1 MRNPKKAAIV
11 SFVLLLV
18 SGCSNRNNTG
28 AEGQAVIQVD
38 DHVLSLTEFNEFF
51 EPVRMS
57 YAKEPAGTGLDLQQ
71 ARLRFLLQLLEE
83 MIVLRRAEELDLHIS
98 SEELEETVGRIERDY
113 DEESFKAMFM
123 KQAVSLETW
132 KERLKR
138 QLLIDKVMR
147 KELVSKISVTPEEI
161 RDYYEQH
168 REEWAR
174 GKQIRVHHILLPDK
188 EKADLVLEDLKKG
201 EDFSTLARV
210 HSIAPESE
218 QGGDMGYVTCGQ
230 LPKCFEDPLFRLRK
244 DAVSPVIKTP
254 YGYHIFKVIE
264 EKHAGESKIEDWIEK
279 IKARIQQEKLEA
291 AYGPWLAKLR
301 SRYRITVNKE
311 MI

>member
-1 MRNPKKAAIV
+1 
-11 SFVLLLV
+11 
-18 SGCSNRNNTG
+18 
-28 AEGQAVIQVD
+28 
-38 DHVLSLTEFNEFF
+38 
-51 EPVRMS
+51 
-57 YAKEPAGTGLDLQQ
+57 
-71 ARLRFLLQLLEE
+71 LQLLEE
-83 MIVLRRAEELDLHIS
+83 MIVLRRAEELDLHVS
-98 SEELEETVGRIERDY
+98 SEELEEAVGRIEGDY
-113 DEESFKAMFM
+113 GEEGFKAMFM

-138 QLLIDKVMR
+138 QLLIEKVTR
-147 KELVSKISVTPEEI
+147 KELLRKISVTPEEI
-161 RDYYEQH
+161 KDYYEQH
-168 REEWAR
+168 REEWAH

-188 EKADLVLEDLKKG
+188 DKADLVLEQLKKG

-218 QGGDMGYVTCGQ
+218 QGGDMGYVARGQ
-230 LPKCFEDPLFRLRK
+230 LPKCLEDPLFRLKK
-244 DAVSPVIKTP
+244 DTVSPVIKTP

-264 EKHAGESKIEDWIEK
+264 EKDAGEPKIEDWIEK